1 MGLFSKQNKAEVKQA
16 IEELFNGTILDA
28 DYVIEQDVEEVKS
41 TKSNQCKMKEM
52 AKNAIQKFYKRRI
65 EKLREQKSSM
75 EHDLAIGE
83 AVYNTF
89 AGNDLTKQENIT
101 EKDIPEIVKTI
112 GEKKYSIKNKS
123 EAAEKALD
131 EYTSMVNDYQP
142 KMDNIDKKI
151 EELEEKINNSTVVQ
165 KSAEEDT
172 NEKVQNQEIEPIQNE
187 EEISNE
193 GVDNVQPENNQ
204 DLNVEISNEE
214 KISNAEENIEE
225 EQQSV
230 EPIVNNEVTE
240 AIANDVKDIIKNDE
254 IKEVH
259 EENEGIT
266 EVTNAEDIF
275 TQTFLEAEAE
285 LMNKFN
291 ILAKQIF
298 EDASKKA
305 LDTYKKSIVNITL
318 MAEEQIK
325 SVQAKMNNLNN
336 DWQVKYSNLEK
347 QSQEDKLKYDQEI
360 NELNIA
366 LDNNAKIVEAK
377 NNEINSNNEIINQ
390 NNQDIANLKEEVSL
404 KDKEIQSRDILIAE
418 KDNEIERLKVFETRF
433 KLMAEAMAPISNE
446 QEEVVT
452 KTI

>member
-28 DYVIEQDVEEVKS
+28 DYVIEQDVEEVKL

-204 DLNVEISNEE
+204 DLNVEIPNEE
-214 KISNAEENIEE
+214 KISNEEENIEE